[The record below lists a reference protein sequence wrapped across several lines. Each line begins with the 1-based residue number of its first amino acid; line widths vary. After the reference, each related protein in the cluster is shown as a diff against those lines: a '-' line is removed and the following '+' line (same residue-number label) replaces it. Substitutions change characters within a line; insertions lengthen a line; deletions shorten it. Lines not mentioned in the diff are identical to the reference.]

1 MSQSYIEELVILIV
15 VGSILIASKVI
26 ACCFSL
32 GLHQKHK
39 SISLRRDSL
48 SIAKLNHLESGRIS
62 EEKIQL
68 PITCTCSRNPE
79 RNTSF
84 QISPKL
90 ELPPCS
96 PVLNIP
102 QKHLVSVNFQTAD

>member
-1 MSQSYIEELVILIV
+1 MEESYIEELTILVV
-15 VGSILIASKVI
+15 VGSLLVTAKIA

-32 GLHQKHK
+32 GLHTSHKH
-39 SISLRRDSL
+39 INQRQDSL
-48 SIAKLNHLESGRIS
+48 SVAKLNHLESGRIS

-68 PITCTCSRNPE
+68 PITYTCSRNPE

-96 PVLNIP
+96 PVLNIL
-102 QKHLVSVNFQTAD
+102 QKHLVSVKFQTAD